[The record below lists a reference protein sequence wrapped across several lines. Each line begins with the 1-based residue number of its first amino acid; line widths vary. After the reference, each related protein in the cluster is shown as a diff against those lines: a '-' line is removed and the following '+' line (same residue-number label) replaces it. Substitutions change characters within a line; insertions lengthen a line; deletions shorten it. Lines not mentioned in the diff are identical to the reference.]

1 MSAARRSNSLLV
13 AAQQLFE
20 PSKISIETA
29 VRLFTRG
36 LITQDVAFETRLFG
50 FLVIDLRQQM
60 RRHRTP
66 STLMIGSL
74 TLQIRLL
81 RAHRLQVTA
90 RHANQTVEF
99 GELTLTCALD
109 VIRSAV

>member
-1 MSAARRSNSLLV
+1 
-13 AAQQLFE
+13 
-20 PSKISIETA
+20 
-29 VRLFTRG
+29 
-36 LITQDVAFETRLFG
+36 
-50 FLVIDLRQQM
+50 
-60 RRHRTP
+60 
-66 STLMIGSL
+66 MIGSL